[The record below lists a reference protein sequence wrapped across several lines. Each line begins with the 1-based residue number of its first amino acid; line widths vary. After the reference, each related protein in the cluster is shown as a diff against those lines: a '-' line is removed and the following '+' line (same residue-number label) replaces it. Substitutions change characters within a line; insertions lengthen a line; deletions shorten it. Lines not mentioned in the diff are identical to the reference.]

1 MGEAAKVEY
10 NGFQFGQT
18 DSFPIPLV
26 SVGQEYVMAGERW
39 TMAKRISLNGEI
51 IGCTKSDLVASQNEL
66 LFYFADDFKT
76 LEISGLDN
84 ITLAKVI
91 SVNFEGSDYL
101 AAISY
106 SIELEAY
113 DFDEF
118 STTNYVVDPVDSIS
132 MQEEGDKSL
141 TITHTISAKGV
152 NSGSYNALTNA
163 KNFVQAQLNSQK
175 TAGTWPVPNLINS
188 KDPNYKRLLVSVSE
202 DIDRIQGTYG
212 ITKTYKSDLDYERGD
227 ILLRYTKDI
236 TEQEGQFKIFN
247 FQGSVEG
254 GIDSSLD
261 FEDVRNRFRNFKTSL
276 NTEFLHELIGSLSI
290 TEDVAAGR
298 LEFSI
303 SYSSRKQEVIDDYD
317 ISVSETS
324 DTALISVSV
333 QGQMS
338 AMGPIGIVAGTDC
351 RYRLVEKTFDETKY
365 YDVANEVYKAYL
377 ARHSIT
383 VPSSVILNEAHLSSE
398 ITHNKFDGSISYS
411 FQFSD
416 RISHGYRNLDYTLN
430 CQPSLQA
437 IAVDALV
444 DGGHA
449 FYDLGFRG
457 RAKFGVNGTSLGEGD
472 DLIKFAGKKF
482 AKFCGGGEKIVRDF
496 LIEEES
502 GTSDEEKNKTFNK
515 TWSFHSPNFTID
527 TSVSYVNPADGDGTL
542 LM

>member
-175 TAGTWPVPNLINS
+175 TAGTWPVPNLINYLYFS
-188 KDPNYKRLLVSVSE
+188 L
-202 DIDRIQGTYG
+202 RI
-212 ITKTYKSDLDYERGD
+212 RV
-227 ILLRYTKDI
+227 
-236 TEQEGQFKIFN
+236 F
-247 FQGSVEG
+247 
-254 GIDSSLD
+254 
-261 FEDVRNRFRNFKTSL
+261 
-276 NTEFLHELIGSLSI
+276 
-290 TEDVAAGR
+290 
-298 LEFSI
+298 
-303 SYSSRKQEVIDDYD
+303 
-317 ISVSETS
+317 
-324 DTALISVSV
+324 
-333 QGQMS
+333 
-338 AMGPIGIVAGTDC
+338 
-351 RYRLVEKTFDETKY
+351 FD
-365 YDVANEVYKAYL
+365 
-377 ARHSIT
+377 
-383 VPSSVILNEAHLSSE
+383 
-398 ITHNKFDGSISYS
+398 
-411 FQFSD
+411 
-416 RISHGYRNLDYTLN
+416 
-430 CQPSLQA
+430 
-437 IAVDALV
+437 
-444 DGGHA
+444 
-449 FYDLGFRG
+449 
-457 RAKFGVNGTSLGEGD
+457 
-472 DLIKFAGKKF
+472 
-482 AKFCGGGEKIVRDF
+482 
-496 LIEEES
+496 
-502 GTSDEEKNKTFNK
+502 
-515 TWSFHSPNFTID
+515 TID
-527 TSVSYVNPADGDGTL
+527 TTTDNQ
-542 LM
+542 